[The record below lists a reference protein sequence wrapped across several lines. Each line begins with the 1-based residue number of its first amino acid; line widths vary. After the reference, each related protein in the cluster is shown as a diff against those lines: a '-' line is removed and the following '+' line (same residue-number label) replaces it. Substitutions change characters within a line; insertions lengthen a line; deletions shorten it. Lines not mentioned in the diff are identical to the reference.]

1 MAQCMVLED
10 NTVLVEMKD
19 KVAKRRGTQSERK
32 QESKATRYRV
42 FLEKTTMDLIF

>member
-19 KVAKRRGTQSERK
+19 KVAKRRGTQRVKENRK
-32 QESKATRYRV
+32 VRQLDIESSWKR
-42 FLEKTTMDLIF
+42 LQWI